1 MNPLNFKLLQVPAV
15 LFYTFPTTSKS
26 KRKEQ
31 NITALVRLSL
41 TVTLIDKW
49 HLFKKKIFKNVWKIK
64 KTLKT

>member
-1 MNPLNFKLLQVPAV
+1 MNPLNFKFLQVPAV

-49 HLFKKKIFKNVWKIK
+49 HLFKEKFK
-64 KTLKT
+64 KTFEKLKKKR